1 MAKAGF
7 VGVGV
12 MGSRM
17 AEILQAK
24 GHTVT
29 IYNRTRDKAQPLLDK
44 GMHWAD
50 SPKAVAQASDVFFT
64 SVSDSKALS
73 AIAEGPDGI
82 LAAMGA
88 GKVLVDMSTVHPD
101 DSRALAAK
109 CQERGGDMLDAPV
122 SGTVATLN
130 EGKLLIMVGGR
141 KETFERVKPILE
153 DLTSGPITGKGPKVV
168 YLGKS
173 GTGMTMKVAM
183 NLGLA
188 VHMLAFSES
197 ILLAEKSGIPRQAAI
212 EVMINSAVA
221 SPMVVYRS
229 PMLTK
234 LPEPAWHTVN
244 TMQKDMLLALE
255 LGRRVDVPLPTTAT
269 ANEFLTAAR
278 GMGWQQEDFAV
289 LFRVLGHMSGVK
301 QLP

>member
-17 AEILQAK
+17 AELLQIK
-24 GHTVT
+24 GHAVT
-29 IYNRTRDKAQPLLDK
+29 IFNRTKDKAQPLLDK
-44 GMHWAD
+44 GMRWAD
-50 SPKAVAQASDVFFT
+50 SPKAVAEASDVFFT
-64 SVSDSKALS
+64 SVSDSKALA
-73 AIAEGPDGI
+73 AITEGPDGI
-82 LAAMGA
+82 LAGMSA
-88 GKVLVDMSTVHPD
+88 GKVLVDMSTVSPE

-109 CQERGGDMLDAPV
+109 CRERGGDLLDAPV

-141 KETFERVKPILE
+141 KETFERVKPLLE

-168 YLGKS
+168 YLGES
-173 GTGMTMKVAM
+173 GSGMIMKVAM

-255 LGRRVDVPLPTTAT
+255 LGRRVDVPLPTTAV

>member
-17 AEILQAK
+17 AELLHAK

-50 SPKAVAQASDVFFT
+50 SPRAVAAASDVCFT

-73 AIAEGPDGI
+73 AITDGPDGLI
-82 LAAMGA
+82 AGLGP
-88 GKVLVDMSTVHPD
+88 GKVLVDMSTVSPE
-101 DSRALAAK
+101 DSRAIAAK
-109 CQERGGDMLDAPV
+109 CRECGGDMLDAPV

-130 EGKLLIMVGGR
+130 EGKLLIMAGGR
-141 KETFERVKPILE
+141 KEVFDRVVPLLE

-168 YLGKS
+168 YLGENGK
-173 GTGMTMKVAM
+173 GLVMKVAM
-183 NLGLA
+183 NLALA

-197 ILLAEKSGIPRQAAI
+197 VLLAEKSGIPRQAAV
-212 EVMINSAVA
+212 EVITNSAVA
-221 SPMVVYRS
+221 SPMVVYRAH
-229 PMLTK
+229 MLTK

-255 LGRRVDVPLPTTAT
+255 MGRRVDVPLPTTAAT
-269 ANEFLTAAR
+269 NEFLTAAR

-289 LFRVLGHMSGVK
+289 LFRVLAHMSGIEGN
-301 QLP
+301 